1 MNETTQIK
9 PIKKVKKPS
18 KKVGRPKIN
27 LNLEELERLSR
38 LNCTMPEISAYF
50 DIPLR
55 TLEDK
60 FTNEQDVRKAIEK
73 GRATGKLSLRR
84 RQIQI
89 MEETNNPTMA
99 IWLGKQMLGQTDR
112 QEIIQDINIEERKV
126 LDISRLTDDDL
137 NYLERTLKHA
147 LVDPDTGGENAQ
159 VPQVIHQRGMGNDRA
174 KS

>member
-1 MNETTQIK
+1 MNESTQKK
-9 PIKKVKKPS
+9 PIKKTKKQVKN
-18 KKVGRPKIN
+18 VGRPKII

-60 FTNEQDVRKAIEK
+60 FANELDVRKAIEK

-99 IWLGKQMLGQTDR
+99 IWLGKQLLGQTDK
-112 QEIIQDINIEERKV
+112 QEIIQEINIEDRKV

-137 NYLERTLKHA
+137 NNLERTLKYA
-147 LVDPDTGGENAQ
+147 LVDESESGEDAKVAQ
-159 VPQVIHQRGMGNDRA
+159 TIHQRSMGNNRT
-174 KS
+174 

>member
-1 MNETTQIK
+1 MNEIAQIK
-9 PIKKVKKPS
+9 PVKKRKKPTN
-18 KKVGRPKIN
+18 KVGRPKIN

-60 FTNEQDVRKAIEK
+60 FTNEVDVRKAIEK

-99 IWLGKQMLGQTDR
+99 IWLGKQMLGQTDK
-112 QEIIQDINIEERKV
+112 QEIVQDINIEDRKV

-137 NYLERTLKHA
+137 NNLERTLKYA
-147 LVDPDTGGENAQ
+147 LVDESESGENAKVAQ
-159 VPQVIHQRGMGNDRA
+159 TIHQGSMGNDRT
-174 KS
+174 

>member
-1 MNETTQIK
+1 MNEITQIK
-9 PIKKVKKPS
+9 PVKKKKKPTN
-18 KKVGRPKIN
+18 KVGRPKIN

-38 LNCTMPEISAYF
+38 LNCTIPEISAYF

-60 FTNEQDVRKAIEK
+60 FTNELDVRKAIEK

-99 IWLGKQMLGQTDR
+99 IWLGKQMLGQTDK
-112 QEIIQDINIEERKV
+112 QEIVQDINIEDRKV

-137 NYLERTLKHA
+137 NNLERTLKYA
-147 LVDPDTGGENAQ
+147 LVDESESGENAKVAQ
-159 VPQVIHQRGMGNDRA
+159 TIHQGSMGNNRT
-174 KS
+174 

>member
-1 MNETTQIK
+1 MNETTQKK
-9 PIKKVKKPS
+9 PIKKTKKQVKN
-18 KKVGRPKIN
+18 VGRPKIV

-60 FTNEQDVRKAIEK
+60 FANELDVRKAIEK

-99 IWLGKQMLGQTDR
+99 IWLGKQMLGQTDK
-112 QEIIQDINIEERKV
+112 QEIIQEINIEDRKV

-137 NYLERTLKHA
+137 NNLERTLKYA
-147 LVDPDTGGENAQ
+147 LVDESESGEDAKVAQ
-159 VPQVIHQRGMGNDRA
+159 TIHQRSMGNNRT
-174 KS
+174 

>member
-1 MNETTQIK
+1 MNETTQKK
-9 PIKKVKKPS
+9 PIKKTKKQVKN
-18 KKVGRPKIN
+18 VGRPKIV

-60 FTNEQDVRKAIEK
+60 FANELDVRKAIEK

-99 IWLGKQMLGQTDR
+99 IWLGKQMLGQTDK
-112 QEIIQDINIEERKV
+112 QEIIQEINIEDRKV

-137 NYLERTLKHA
+137 NNLERTLKYA
-147 LVDPDTGGENAQ
+147 LVDESEGGEDAKVAQ
-159 VPQVIHQRGMGNDRA
+159 TIHQGSMGNNRT
-174 KS
+174 

>member
-1 MNETTQIK
+1 MNETTQKK
-9 PIKKVKKPS
+9 PIKKTKKQVKN
-18 KKVGRPKIN
+18 VGRPKII

-60 FTNEQDVRKAIEK
+60 FANELDVRKAIEK

-99 IWLGKQMLGQTDR
+99 IWLGKQMLGQTDK
-112 QEIIQDINIEERKV
+112 QEIIQEINIEDRKV

-137 NYLERTLKHA
+137 NNLERTLKYA
-147 LVDPDTGGENAQ
+147 LVDESESGEDAKVAQ
-159 VPQVIHQRGMGNDRA
+159 TIHQRSMGNNRT
-174 KS
+174 

>member
-1 MNETTQIK
+1 MNETTQKK
-9 PIKKVKKPS
+9 PIKKTKKQVKN
-18 KKVGRPKIN
+18 VGRPKII

-60 FTNEQDVRKAIEK
+60 FANELDVKKAIEK

-99 IWLGKQMLGQTDR
+99 IWLGKQMLGQTDK
-112 QEIIQDINIEERKV
+112 QEIIQEINIEDRKV

-137 NYLERTLKHA
+137 NNLERTLKYA
-147 LVDPDTGGENAQ
+147 LVDESESGEDAKVAQ
-159 VPQVIHQRGMGNDRA
+159 TIHQRSMGNNRT
-174 KS
+174 

>member
-1 MNETTQIK
+1 MNEITQIK
-9 PIKKVKKPS
+9 PVKKKKKPTN
-18 KKVGRPKIN
+18 KVGRPKIN

-60 FTNEQDVRKAIEK
+60 FTNELEVRNAIEK

-99 IWLGKQMLGQTDR
+99 IWLGKQMLGQTDK
-112 QEIIQDINIEERKV
+112 QEIVQDINIEDRKV

-137 NYLERTLKHA
+137 NNLERTLKYA
-147 LVDPDTGGENAQ
+147 LVDESESGENAKVSQ
-159 VPQVIHQRGMGNDRA
+159 TIHQGSMGNNRT
-174 KS
+174 

>member
-1 MNETTQIK
+1 MNEITQIK
-9 PIKKVKKPS
+9 PVKKKKKPTN
-18 KKVGRPKIN
+18 KVGRPKIN

-60 FTNEQDVRKAIEK
+60 FTNELEVRKAIEK

-99 IWLGKQMLGQTDR
+99 IWLGKQMLGQTDK
-112 QEIIQDINIEERKV
+112 QEIVQDINIEDRKV

-137 NYLERTLKHA
+137 NNLERTLKYA
-147 LVDPDTGGENAQ
+147 LVDESESGENAKVSQ
-159 VPQVIHQRGMGNDRA
+159 TIHQGSMGNNRT
-174 KS
+174 

>member
-1 MNETTQIK
+1 MNETTQKK
-9 PIKKVKKPS
+9 PIKKTKKQVKN
-18 KKVGRPKIN
+18 VGRPKII

-60 FTNEQDVRKAIEK
+60 FANEVDVRKAIEK

-99 IWLGKQMLGQTDR
+99 IWLGKQLLGQTDK
-112 QEIIQDINIEERKV
+112 QEIIQEINIEDRKV

-137 NYLERTLKHA
+137 NNLERTLKYA
-147 LVDPDTGGENAQ
+147 LVDESESGEDAKVAQ
-159 VPQVIHQRGMGNDRA
+159 TIHQGSMGNNRT
-174 KS
+174 

>member
-1 MNETTQIK
+1 MNETTQKK
-9 PIKKVKKPS
+9 PIKKTKKQVKN
-18 KKVGRPKIN
+18 VGRPKII

-60 FTNEQDVRKAIEK
+60 FANELDVRKAIEK

-99 IWLGKQMLGQTDR
+99 IWLGKQMLGQTDK
-112 QEIIQDINIEERKV
+112 QEIVQDINIEDRKV

-137 NYLERTLKHA
+137 NNLERTLKYA
-147 LVDPDTGGENAQ
+147 LVDESESGEDAKVAQ
-159 VPQVIHQRGMGNDRA
+159 TIHQGSMGNNRT
-174 KS
+174 

>member
-1 MNETTQIK
+1 MNETTQKK
-9 PIKKVKKPS
+9 PIKKTKKQVKN
-18 KKVGRPKIN
+18 VGRPKIV

-60 FTNEQDVRKAIEK
+60 FANELDVRKAIEK

-99 IWLGKQMLGQTDR
+99 IWLGKQLLGQTDK
-112 QEIIQDINIEERKV
+112 QEIIQEINIEDRKV

-137 NYLERTLKHA
+137 NNLERTLKYA
-147 LVDPDTGGENAQ
+147 LVDESESGEDAKVAQ
-159 VPQVIHQRGMGNDRA
+159 TIHQRSMGNNRT
-174 KS
+174 

>member
-1 MNETTQIK
+1 MNESTQKK
-9 PIKKVKKPS
+9 PIKKTKKQVKN
-18 KKVGRPKIN
+18 VGRPKII

-60 FTNEQDVRKAIEK
+60 FANELDVRKAIEK

-99 IWLGKQMLGQTDR
+99 IWLGKQLLGQTDK
-112 QEIIQDINIEERKV
+112 QEIIQEINIEDRKV

-137 NYLERTLKHA
+137 NNLERTLKYA
-147 LVDPDTGGENAQ
+147 LVDESESGEDAKVAQ
-159 VPQVIHQRGMGNDRA
+159 TIHQGSMGNNRT
-174 KS
+174 

>member
-1 MNETTQIK
+1 MNEITQIK
-9 PIKKVKKPS
+9 PVKKKKKPTN
-18 KKVGRPKIN
+18 KVGRPKIN

-60 FTNEQDVRKAIEK
+60 FTNELDVRKAIEK

-99 IWLGKQMLGQTDR
+99 IWLGKQMLGQTDK
-112 QEIIQDINIEERKV
+112 QEIVQDINIEDRKV

-137 NYLERTLKHA
+137 NNLERTLKYA
-147 LVDPDTGGENAQ
+147 LVDESESGENAKVAQ
-159 VPQVIHQRGMGNDRA
+159 TIHQGSMGNNRP
-174 KS
+174 

>member
-1 MNETTQIK
+1 MNEITQIK
-9 PIKKVKKPS
+9 PVKKKKKPTN
-18 KKVGRPKIN
+18 KVGRPKIN

-60 FTNEQDVRKAIEK
+60 FTNELEVRKAIEK

-99 IWLGKQMLGQTDR
+99 IWLGKQMLGQTDK
-112 QEIIQDINIEERKV
+112 QEIVQDINIEDRKV

-137 NYLERTLKHA
+137 NNLERTLKYA
-147 LVDPDTGGENAQ
+147 LVDESESGENAKVAQ
-159 VPQVIHQRGMGNDRA
+159 TIHQGSMGNNRT
-174 KS
+174 

>member
-1 MNETTQIK
+1 
-9 PIKKVKKPS
+9 
-18 KKVGRPKIN
+18 
-27 LNLEELERLSR
+27 
-38 LNCTMPEISAYF
+38 MPEISAYF

-60 FTNEQDVRKAIEK
+60 FTNELEVRKAIEK

-99 IWLGKQMLGQTDR
+99 IWLGKQMLGQTDK
-112 QEIIQDINIEERKV
+112 QEIVQDINIEDRKV

-137 NYLERTLKHA
+137 NNLERTLKYA
-147 LVDPDTGGENAQ
+147 LVDESESGENAKVSQ
-159 VPQVIHQRGMGNDRA
+159 TIHQGSMGNNRT
-174 KS
+174 

>member
-9 PIKKVKKPS
+9 PIKKAKRQV

-60 FTNEQDVRKAIEK
+60 FANEVDVKRAIEK

-99 IWLGKQMLGQTDR
+99 IWLGKQMLGQTDK
-112 QEIIQDINIEERKV
+112 QEIVQDINIEDRKV

-137 NYLERTLKHA
+137 NNLERTLKYA
-147 LVDPDTGGENAQ
+147 LVDESESGEDEKVAQ
-159 VPQVIHQRGMGNDRA
+159 TIHQRSMGNDRT
-174 KS
+174 

>member
-1 MNETTQIK
+1 MNESTQKK
-9 PIKKVKKPS
+9 PIKKTKKQVKN
-18 KKVGRPKIN
+18 VGRPKII

-60 FTNEQDVRKAIEK
+60 FANELDVRKAIEK

-99 IWLGKQMLGQTDR
+99 IWLGKQMLGQTDK
-112 QEIIQDINIEERKV
+112 QEIIQDINIEDRKV

-137 NYLERTLKHA
+137 NNLERTLKYA
-147 LVDPDTGGENAQ
+147 LVDESESGEDAKVAQ
-159 VPQVIHQRGMGNDRA
+159 TIHQGSMGNNRT
-174 KS
+174 

>member
-1 MNETTQIK
+1 MNEIAQIK
-9 PIKKVKKPS
+9 PVKKRKKPIN
-18 KKVGRPKIN
+18 KVGRPKIN

-60 FTNEQDVRKAIEK
+60 FTNEVDVRKAIEK

-99 IWLGKQMLGQTDR
+99 IWLGKQMLGQTDK
-112 QEIIQDINIEERKV
+112 QEIVQDINIEDRKV

-137 NYLERTLKHA
+137 NNLERTLKYA
-147 LVDPDTGGENAQ
+147 LVDESESGENAKVAQ
-159 VPQVIHQRGMGNDRA
+159 TIHQGSMGNNRT
-174 KS
+174 